1 MAHSKQPL
9 VESRQ
14 AGKAAEME
22 GGGAAAEGD
31 GTEPSLVSLCCK

>member
-22 GGGAAAEGD
+22 GGLLLKE
-31 GTEPSLVSLCCK
+31 TELDLPL